1 MKSKLALSIFAIIG
15 FVLFEH
21 GNRTIVA
28 DSAPELIKLAAVLE
42 AEDSLLKEWTVYS
55 REIIEDS
62 DSPGKLEEYAERLQD
77 KFPGWEWSFSAT
89 GGKWEAAAESP
100 ASGYGR
106 EYLQISSTR
115 TPHKANAYIIY
126 RVAGGEWNG
135 ESAAFFANGVFKDR
149 MDDIFRGE
157 PPIFSCISGIFDDRM
172 EKALSLKTNRI
183 MKRLNAVET
192 EAIREK
198 DFISISAFSPLFTD
212 TFENGM
218 NVQIAVRSTGGKYA
232 AVTVGTPIITIEY

>member
-1 MKSKLALSIFAIIG
+1 MKIKLALSIFAIVG
-15 FVLFEH
+15 FVMLEH

-55 REIIEDS
+55 REIIEES
-62 DSPGKLEEYAERLQD
+62 DSPGELEKYAERLQD
-77 KFPGWEWSFSAT
+77 KFPGWEWSFSSSS
-89 GGKWEAAAESP
+89 GKWEAAAVSP

-106 EYLQISSTR
+106 EYLQIISTR

-126 RVAGGEWNG
+126 KVAGGEWNE
-135 ESAAFFANGVFKDR
+135 ESAAFFTRGGFKDR
-149 MDDIFRGE
+149 LHDIFRGE
-157 PPIFSCISGIFDDRM
+157 PPIFSCITGIFDDRM
-172 EKALSLKTNRI
+172 DKALSQKASSI
-183 MKRLNAVET
+183 MKRLNANET

-198 DFISISAFSPLFTD
+198 DFISISAFSPMFTD